1 MRARVQSV
9 TLKML
14 ITTKLDKAKLF
25 LTSSHSKAMV
35 RFNFYAV
42 ANGRERGV
50 FRSWPECEARVKGY
64 ANAVFKAFT
73 TEAAARDFVLNGRV
87 PSSLPPQHAV
97 RQPAAFHAKRSRTPT
112 PPRRSSPLKRKKTP
126 PLRRYDNTGPVIEI
140 YVDGA
145 CTANG
150 QVGARGGFGG
160 YYGDRDGRNFSA
172 PLAHDERQSNNRGE
186 LRAIEYALAQE
197 LESAEQ
203 SGVFLPLH
211 IHTDSKYCLDGIY
224 LYMPAWKRNGFITT
238 DRQPV
243 KHQDLWKSIDGL
255 TNDYCRRKEEVDGVP
270 SPQPAVQFS
279 HVKGHSDNRG
289 NAMADMLAVQGAAM
303 QRPRHAESATTE
315 PPRSRGRRL
324 EPPLQPEDVFSCSL
338 CNILTKTTL
347 LLPCRHVVCRSC
359 ADTIPKPRR
368 GQDEICPCCGAT
380 VDRYVDVV

>member
-1 MRARVQSV
+1 M
-9 TLKML
+9 
-14 ITTKLDKAKLF
+14 
-25 LTSSHSKAMV
+25 
-35 RFNFYAV
+35 Y
-42 ANGRERGV
+42 
-50 FRSWPECEARVKGY
+50 RSWEDCSREVVGFSGAI
-64 ANAVFKAFT
+64 FKSFPSEQQAEDFIAAHMQ
-73 TEAAARDFVLNGRV
+73 AAAALDASLGAGASSAAPTVLPG
-87 PSSLPPQHAV
+87 SA
-97 RQPAAFHAKRSRTPT
+97 PT
-112 PPRRSSPLKRKKTP
+112 GGSTIPRRTMFLPTSPPSVPLTAP
-126 PLRRYDNTGPVIEI
+126 APLRIPEIAIQI

-145 CTANG
+145 CSGNG
-150 QVGARGGFGG
+150 QQGASAGFGG
-160 YYGDRDGRNFSA
+160 YYGDDDPRNFA
-172 PLAHDERQSNNRGE
+172 KPIPWDEQQSNNRGE

-243 KHQDLWKSIDGL
+243 KHQDLWKSIDRL